1 MRSTHLT
8 LGSLALVAVIGVGS
22 GLLPSAAAAPGDP
35 ASPGD
40 PRGCGQPEVLAQ
52 WGTIEH
58 PAVTRTVPAVTRSEW
73 RWERTVGTV
82 ERGYAR
88 EISAAV
94 VVVRWTR
101 TVDVVEVEHARTV
114 VDRPAEPG
122 SPEEGHHETRVVVPA
137 VTQTQWEF
145 VHQQTGNTRWER
157 EGWNAG
163 DNGKGWSPTGRT
175 REVELEPA
183 VTEQVWVVDRAA
195 VPARAEES
203 HVETLWLP
211 AGTTPP
217 AGAAPTGA
225 VRVASSSTE
234 ELDLPVGESPGG
246 TGWVEGATTQIG
258 SAEEER
264 VWLPDGIPP
273 ADGFLP
279 TGETRPGAPRQEA
292 TALTTPLPPAGEGW
306 APVAGSEVVVALAAA
321 YEEIVEPAWVEDFV
335 LVPAQPATAPC
346 AQPGEGSG
354 VLPVDEGVDPP
365 SVVPPLPEAPALPAV
380 LGETEVPPVLDAVV
394 PAGAVAPATA
404 VAPSSALP
412 ASGA

>member
-8 LGSLALVAVIGVGS
+8 LGSLALVAVVGVGS
-22 GLLPSAAAAPGDP
+22 GLLPSAAATPGI
-35 ASPGD
+35 ATSPGD
-40 PRGCGQPEVLAQ
+40 PRGCGQPEVPAQ
-52 WGTIEH
+52 WGTVEH

-73 RWERTVGTV
+73 RWERTVDTV
-82 ERGYAR
+82 ERAYAR

-101 TVDVVEVEHARTV
+101 TVDLLEIEHTRTV

-122 SPEEGHHETRVVVPA
+122 SPEEGHHETRVVAPA
-137 VTQTQWEF
+137 VVQTEWEF
-145 VHQQTGNTRWER
+145 VQQQTGNTRWED

-175 REVELEPA
+175 REVEVTPA

-225 VRVASSSTE
+225 TRVASSSTQ
-234 ELDLPVGESPGG
+234 ELDLPVGESPAG
-246 TGWVEGATTQIG
+246 TGWVPVASSQIG
-258 SAEEER
+258 AAEEER
-264 VWLPDGIPP
+264 VWLPDGVLP

-292 TALTTPLPPAGEGW
+292 TTVTTPLPPAGEGW
-306 APVAGSEVVVALAAA
+306 SPVPGSEVVVALAAA
-321 YEEIVEPAWVEDFV
+321 YEEVVEPAWVEDFV
-335 LVPAQPATAPC
+335 VVPAQPATAPC
-346 AQPGEGSG
+346 AQPGDGSE

-365 SVVPPLPEAPALPAV
+365 SVVPALPEVPVAPAV
-380 LGETEVPPVLDAVV
+380 LGETEVQPVTGAVV
-394 PAGAVAPATA
+394 PAGEVAPATV
-404 VAPSSALP
+404 VAPSGALP